1 MIKNKERIRKILL
14 IKLKGIGDVVLSTVV
29 LNNLQ
34 KDFPNATIDF
44 LTEPPSKAALEYIPA
59 IRDILL
65 FDKKEPFTSM
75 KLIWRVM
82 KGQYDLVI
90 DMYANPRTALVTYL
104 SGARYRAG
112 FPYRGREYAYNLKGP
127 VDRGT
132 HHAAQLHL
140 ELLRN
145 SGLTADDATLQ
156 FGLSQT
162 DSNFADAFFKETFTD
177 GKPVIAISPSGGWE
191 SKKCDAS
198 KFIEIGSA
206 LIDKYKCRLLVVWGP
221 SDREDAENI
230 CAGISTDVVMAP
242 PSSIREMAALMKKCS
257 FVVANDS
264 GPMHIAT
271 AVQVPVLSIH
281 GPTNPK
287 LQGPFGAMHEYIR
300 LEDLDCIGCNLLVCP
315 KKHECFIDLPIK
327 DIMSK
332 IEHLIAKNNLAA
344 LS

>member
-1 MIKNKERIRKILL
+1 MIKNKEHIRKILL

-34 KDFPNATIDF
+34 KDFPDASIDF
-44 LTEPPSKAALEYIPA
+44 LTEPPSKTALEYIPA

-65 FDKKEPFTSM
+65 FDKKEPFNSM

-82 KGQYDLVI
+82 KRQYDLVI
-90 DMYANPRTALVTYL
+90 DMYSNPRTALVTYL

-140 ELLRN
+140 ELLREI
-145 SGLTADDATLQ
+145 GLTADDATLH
-156 FGLSQT
+156 FGISPN
-162 DSNFADAFFKETFTD
+162 DSIFADAFFSETFAD
-177 GKPVIAISPSGGWE
+177 NKPVIALSPSGGWE
-191 SKKCDAS
+191 SKKCDVS
-198 KFIEIGSA
+198 KFVEIGNA
-206 LIDKYKCRLLVVWGP
+206 LVDKYRCKLLVVWGP
-221 SDREDAENI
+221 SDLNDAQDI
-230 CAGISTDVVMAP
+230 CAGISTDVVLAP
-242 PSSIREMAALMKKCS
+242 QSSIREMAALMKKCK

-271 AVQVPVLSIH
+271 AVQVPVLSLH

-287 LQGPFGAMHEYIR
+287 LQGPFGGMHEYIR
-300 LEDLDCIGCNLLVCP
+300 LEELDCICCNLLVCP
-315 KKHECFIDLPIK
+315 RKHECFTQLPVK
-327 DIMSK
+327 DIMK
-332 IEHLIAKNNLAA
+332 KVERIIEKNNLV
-344 LS
+344 LP